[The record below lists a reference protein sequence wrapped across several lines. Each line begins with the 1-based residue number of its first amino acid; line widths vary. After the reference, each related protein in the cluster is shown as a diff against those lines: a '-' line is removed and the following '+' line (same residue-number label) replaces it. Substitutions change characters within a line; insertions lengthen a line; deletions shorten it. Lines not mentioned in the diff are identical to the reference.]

1 MLKRYAAP
9 ACSAQTGT
17 TSVSVVALPTAPLS
31 APLSAT
37 PGVSASVV
45 HSSAV
50 TVVAPPPSSTVLTRL
65 RIDEG
70 STSPSPATTLR
81 G

>member
-1 MLKRYAAP
+1 
-9 ACSAQTGT
+9 
-17 TSVSVVALPTAPLS
+17 
-31 APLSAT
+31 
-37 PGVSASVV
+37 
-45 HSSAV
+45 V